1 MANIFKDV
9 ENKLTG
15 FAPRTKFPV
24 DVRHTMSF
32 DAGRLNVAGLLEVL
46 PGDTWQLDLHSLI
59 RMQTPIAPIMDD
71 IYCDFYFFFVPNR
84 ILADNQENF
93 EKIMSVSDWSG
104 FASQTLST
112 FFIATAGTATGGFIV
127 HPGDLANQ
135 LGLPLG
141 QYDSKFNGMISV
153 APWKGYI
160 EIWNYY
166 FRDENYQSKKFLT
179 QSYAPGFNPLP
190 MSDNWLVEGASI
202 PLNGTLAPVN
212 ERHDLF
218 TSVLPSPQKGPSVLL
233 PLGDSAP
240 VYTQNGTG
248 ILNVEFG
255 GVDFPTVSAPVT
267 AAGRSDGSTQ
277 LNATVGSG
285 EDGTKEITGVVNSAS
300 LYVDLS
306 QAVSA
311 NINSL
316 RESIVMQ
323 HFLETLARSGSR
335 YKEFIKGFFNVELG
349 DARIQ
354 QPEFICEWH
363 TSINVSEVIQTAGY
377 NSEDDTTLG
386 TTGAVSR
393 TGTSANNL
401 LTFSAPE
408 FGYLYCLC
416 VVRHKLS
423 YSQGIHPLFFRKKG
437 TDFYNPAWEGIGEV
451 GIKKSQI
458 LAPVGYREEIM
469 KQAYDRA
476 GSNITLD
483 DELGFNEP
491 FAEYKYFTNR
501 TSGIMNPVALEGLDY
516 WTLTKAFTT
525 EDITGADVRVAGKE
539 TLDRALS
546 IQSQPQFIADILLR
560 GSVVR
565 RMRKFST
572 PGLDR
577 I

>member
-1 MANIFKDV
+1 MANIFKNV

-15 FAPRTKFPV
+15 FAPRTRFPV
-24 DVRHTMSF
+24 DTRHTMSF
-32 DAGRLNVAGLLEVL
+32 NAGRLNVAGIFEVL
-46 PGDTWQLDLHSLI
+46 PGDTWQLDLHSLV

-71 IYCDFYFFFVPNR
+71 IYCSYYFFYVPNR
-84 ILADNQENF
+84 ILASDQDAF
-93 EKIMSVSDWSG
+93 EKTMVISDWSG
-104 FASQTLST
+104 FNMNQLETFTIST
-112 FFIATAGTATGGFIV
+112 GGEVGGFIV

-135 LGLPLG
+135 LGLPIG
-141 QYDSKFNGMISV
+141 KYGNIFNQKIST

-160 EIWNYY
+160 EIWNYF
-166 FRDENYQSKKFLT
+166 FRDQNYQGKKFLQT
-179 QSYAPGFNPLP
+179 SYTPGYNPLP
-190 MSDNWLVEGASI
+190 MADNWLLPAGTSI
-202 PLNGTLAPVN
+202 TVNSMPAPVN

-218 TSVLPSPQKGPSVLL
+218 TSVLPSPQKGPSVLI

-240 VYTQNGTG
+240 ITFEGSGVLPVNF
-248 ILNVEFG
+248 E
-255 GVDFPTVSAPVT
+255 GVDFPAAALPVSAS
-267 AAGRSDGSTQ
+267 GRSDGGTN
-277 LNATVGSG
+277 LTAGSG
-285 EDGTKEITGVVNSAS
+285 DTTYGLTGSVS
-300 LYVDLS
+300 LP
-306 QAVSA
+306 QATANLTNAVAA
-311 NINSL
+311 NINQL
-316 RESIVMQ
+316 RESVVMQ

-335 YKEFIKGFFNVELG
+335 YKEFIKGFFDVEVG
-349 DARIQ
+349 DARVQ

-363 TSINVSEVIQTAGY
+363 TSINVSEVVQTAGY
-377 NSEDDTTLG
+377 NSDDDTTLG

-408 FGYLYCLC
+408 YGYIYCLV

-423 YSQGIHPLFFRKKG
+423 YSQGIHPMFFRKKG

-451 GIKKSQI
+451 GIKKSQV
-458 LAPVGYREEIM
+458 LAPVGYSANVM
-469 KQAYDRA
+469 KEAYDRA
-476 GSNITLD
+476 GSAISLD

-501 TSGIMNPVALEGLDY
+501 TSGIMNPVAKEGLDY

-525 EDITGADVRVAGKE
+525 EDITGADIRVAGKE

-546 IQSQPQFIADILLR
+546 IQDQPQFIADILFR

>member
-1 MANIFKDV
+1 MANIFKQV

-32 DAGRLNVAGLLEVL
+32 NAGRLNVAGLFEVL

-71 IYCDFYFFFVPNR
+71 IYCDYYFFFVPNR
-84 ILADNQENF
+84 ILQTGQYDF
-93 EKIMSVSDWSG
+93 EKIITISDWSG
-104 FASQTLST
+104 FNSGEMET
-112 FFIATAGTATGGFIV
+112 FTINSAGIGTGGFAV
-127 HPGDLANQ
+127 KPGDLANQ
-135 LGLPLG
+135 LGLPIG
-141 QYDSKFNGMISV
+141 FYGSKFTRKIST
-153 APWKGYI
+153 APWKGYL
-160 EIWNYY
+160 EIWNYF
-166 FRDENYQSKKFLT
+166 FRDENYQSKQYFIT
-179 QSYAPGFNPLP
+179 SYAPGYDPLAVR
-190 MSDNWLVEGASI
+190 DTWLTPYAGVYVNNE
-202 PLNGTLAPVN
+202 PAPVN

-218 TSVLPSPQKGPSVLL
+218 TSVLPSPQKGPSVLI

-240 VYTQNGTG
+240 ITFEGSGTLPVAFSG
-248 ILNVEFG
+248 PG
-255 GVDFPTVSAPVT
+255 AGTSASPVSATYRV
-267 AAGRSDGSTQ
+267 SDGNIQ
-277 LNATVGSG
+277 LNANDQSLIGTV
-285 EDGTKEITGVVNSAS
+285 S
-300 LYVDLS
+300 LPQATADLTN
-306 QAVSA
+306 AVAA
-311 NINSL
+311 NINQL
-316 RESIVMQ
+316 RESVVMQ

-335 YKEFIKGFFNVELG
+335 YKEFIKGFFNVEIG
-349 DARIQ
+349 DARVQ

-363 TSINVSEVIQTAGY
+363 TSINVSEVVQTAGY
-377 NSEDDTTLG
+377 NSDDDTTLG

-408 FGYLYCLC
+408 YGYIYCLV

-451 GIKKSQI
+451 GIKKSQV
-458 LAPVGYREEIM
+458 LAPVDYLSDIM
-469 KQAYDRA
+469 KDAYVTA
-476 GSNITLD
+476 GSDISLD

-501 TSGIMNPVALEGLDY
+501 TSGIMNPVAKEGLDY
-516 WTLTKAFTT
+516 WTLTKAFTSK
-525 EDITGADVRVAGKE
+525 DITGADIRVAGKE

-546 IQSQPQFIADILLR
+546 IQSQPQFIADILFR